1 MMPIIIFGGIYG
13 GIFTATE
20 AGAISALYG
29 LLYYVIRKRTN
40 PLAVSG
46 SVMDMM
52 KFTISLTGVIMFIM
66 TTANI
71 ACKAIAFS
79 GVSQELVVWMT
90 THISSPIVF
99 MLIVNVIFLICG
111 MFIDS
116 NAAIL
121 LFVPLLTPIADA
133 YGIDQVQLA
142 GIILVNLCVGAISP
156 PFLHQCVCHHQN
168 EERQVCGSYP
178 LYLALSVL
186 LYFRVADD
194 VLYPW
199 AVHVAPLSA

>member
-1 MMPIIIFGGIYG
+1 MKNIGVSTKNAFWALMMPIIIFGGIYG

-71 ACKAIAFS
+71 ACKA
-79 GVSQELVVWMT
+79 LP
-90 THISSPIVF
+90 SPA
-99 MLIVNVIFLICG
+99 CPR
-111 MFIDS
+111 S
-116 NAAIL
+116 WW
-121 LFVPLLTPIADA
+121 
-133 YGIDQVQLA
+133 YG
-142 GIILVNLCVGAISP
+142 
-156 PFLHQCVCHHQN
+156 
-168 EERQVCGSYP
+168 
-178 LYLALSVL
+178 
-186 LYFRVADD
+186 
-194 VLYPW
+194 
-199 AVHVAPLSA
+199 